1 MFSSSNNTLRNSLSK
16 SDNGTMWGDDATLV
30 RTNSPVLTEVMTKVK
45 KASVMSCCMK
55 RTTSEPAE
63 PPSAEPPFTLPP
75 LDSWELA
82 EAVDSWEKGEIDTI
96 SYTEKAQTI
105 YAPGTVPGG
114 PNIGQPVFQFKQEP
128 KTPIADG
135 GLMVAESENCV
146 SFIPGGFRGASTMNT
161 MNPVR
166 EEIGGLS
173 ALMSLVHVVTIP
185 KNQRIYN
192 ASTLKAE
199 HKPLLQEMKEL
210 GEKAALILLKG
221 PKTMLGSFKWVYSQE
236 GMLEMNDGQTK
247 SKVVVKT
254 DLAPSC
260 QKNFHKA
267 IKNPELRSSF
277 HVGNAASIGYLHLH
291 TYIGNILTTAHD
303 SMEREAGDKGY
314 VKNTPFEVVVNSL

>member
-16 SDNGTMWGDDATLV
+16 PDNGTMWDVDATLV
-30 RTNSPVLTEVMTKVK
+30 RTNSPIVTTVTTKVK
-45 KASVMSCCMK
+45 KASILSCCMQK
-55 RTTSEPAE
+55 TTSAPT
-63 PPSAEPPFTLPP
+63 PSSAEPSFTLPT

-82 EAVDSWEKGEIDTI
+82 EAVDSWEKGETDTI
-96 SYTEKAQTI
+96 SYTEKGQMI

-146 SFIPGGFRGASTMNT
+146 SFIPGGFRGGKTVNT

-166 EEIGGLS
+166 EAVGGPS

-185 KNQRIYN
+185 KDKRIYN

-221 PKTMLGSFKWVYSQE
+221 PKTMPGSFKWVYSQS

-247 SKVVVKT
+247 SMKVVES
-254 DLAPSC
+254 DLSPSC
-260 QKNFHKA
+260 QTNYHKA
-267 IKNPELRSSF
+267 IKRPELRNSF

-303 SMEREAGDKGY
+303 SMEREAAEKGY
-314 VKNTPFEVVVNSL
+314 AKNTPFEVVVNSL

>member
-16 SDNGTMWGDDATLV
+16 ADNGTMWGGDATLV
-30 RTNSPVLTEVMTKVK
+30 RTNSPIVDTVTTKVK
-45 KASVMSCCMK
+45 KASIMSCCMK
-55 RTTSEPAE
+55 RTTSA
-63 PPSAEPPFTLPP
+63 PPSSAEPSFTLPP

-82 EAVDSWEKGEIDTI
+82 EAVDSWEKGETDTI
-96 SYTEKAQTI
+96 SYTEKGQTI

-135 GLMVAESENCV
+135 GLMVAESESCV
-146 SFIPGGFRGASTMNT
+146 SFIPGGFRGGKTVNT

-166 EEIGGLS
+166 EEVGGPS

-185 KNQRIYN
+185 KDKRIYN
-192 ASTLKAE
+192 AITLKAE
-199 HKPLLQEMKEL
+199 HIPLLQEMKEL

-221 PKTMLGSFKWVYSQE
+221 PKTMTGSFKWVYSQS

-247 SKVVVKT
+247 SMKVVES
-254 DLAPSC
+254 DLSPSC
-260 QKNFHKA
+260 QTNYHKA
-267 IKNPELRSSF
+267 IKNPELRNSF

-303 SMEREAGDKGY
+303 SMEREAAGKGY
-314 VKNTPFEVVVNSL
+314 AKNTPFEIVVNSL

>member
-16 SDNGTMWGDDATLV
+16 PDNGTMWDVDATLV
-30 RTNSPVLTEVMTKVK
+30 RTNSPIMTTVTTKVK
-45 KASVMSCCMK
+45 KVSVMSCCMK
-55 RTTSEPAE
+55 KTTSAPT
-63 PPSAEPPFTLPP
+63 PSSAEPSFTLPT

-82 EAVDSWEKGEIDTI
+82 EAVDSWEKGETDTI
-96 SYTEKAQTI
+96 SYTEKGQMI

-146 SFIPGGFRGASTMNT
+146 SFIPGGFRGGKTVNT

-166 EEIGGLS
+166 EEVGGPS

-185 KNQRIYN
+185 KDKRIYN

-221 PKTMLGSFKWVYSQE
+221 PKTMPGSFKWVYSQS

-247 SKVVVKT
+247 SMKVVES
-254 DLAPSC
+254 DLSPSC
-260 QKNFHKA
+260 QTNYHKA
-267 IKNPELRSSF
+267 IKRPELRNSF

-303 SMEREAGDKGY
+303 SMEREAAEKGY
-314 VKNTPFEVVVNSL
+314 AKNTPFEVVVNSL